1 MAPTSPSETADN
13 LNEEELDNTRKRQID
28 DEQAPIR
35 EGPAK
40 RPRLS
45 NGFDN
50 NGFESAPPTAMD
62 VDAEPN
68 GDGRAYPSPEQVPW
82 PIIVTNGPE
91 QGTQVDKVTDLS
103 TETTFLDLTEDISSR
118 ASTLLHCAWHPRDP
132 TILAAAGTDALA
144 RMWTFT
150 ASPHARATQ
159 TTGPDSDQVGVAQ
172 NAADAPKPHGEKGEG
187 NLVPNGNTNHLDA
200 HVSNG
205 ITNGETKMP
214 SQRNLLEP
222 GAPSTTTATALC
234 WASDGSGLL
243 VANEPVEDA
252 RARIDVYAS
261 FGLRVT
267 SFDGFE
273 SPVFCVRWNYSNTLI
288 LALSPYAGSTGALIS
303 VIHPDSQTALHHA
316 IPGHD
321 LSEQPLDVVW
331 TSDED
336 FIICGG
342 DMLQAFRAADGAV
355 TAIRKY
361 ETHDDH
367 ALSKVAF
374 DWPSQLLAT
383 ASDLG
388 KIDVWDRDGACP
400 SFDAHQGL
408 ITALAWQPLPG
419 HVPKL
424 LEDAS
429 ERLLASAGE
438 DGAISIWDARSQ
450 NTKPKAS
457 MTMRSA
463 VLALAFTPDGAFIA
477 GATSEEVLIWKVD
490 DVTMPRACWN
500 RGSEMGWQTPM
511 SRDSAPEEDHYCL
524 CWDADGKKLA
534 YGVNNLVC

>member
-1 MAPTSPSETADN
+1 
-13 LNEEELDNTRKRQID
+13 
-28 DEQAPIR
+28 
-35 EGPAK
+35 
-40 RPRLS
+40 
-45 NGFDN
+45 
-50 NGFESAPPTAMD
+50 MD

-68 GDGRAYPSPEQVPW
+68 GDGRAYPSPEQLPS
-82 PIIVTNGPE
+82 PIIITNGPE
-91 QGTQVDKVTDLS
+91 QGTQVERVTDLR
-103 TETTFLDLTEDISSR
+103 TETTFLDLTEDVSSR
-118 ASTLLHCAWHPRDP
+118 ASTLLHCAWHPQDP

-150 ASPHARATQ
+150 PTPHARATKI
-159 TTGPDSDQVGVAQ
+159 TGTDTDPSTLAQ
-172 NAADAPKPHGEKGEG
+172 NAADARAEPHVVGMEEAY
-187 NLVPNGNTNHLDA
+187 LPNGNHVDANLDA
-200 HVSNG
+200 NG
-205 ITNGETKMP
+205 ASGIPNGGTNGETKMP
-214 SQRNLLEP
+214 SQRNLLEA

-252 RARIDVYAS
+252 RARIDVYAP

-273 SPVFCVRWNYSNTLI
+273 SPVFCVRWNFSNTLI
-288 LALSPYAGSTGALIS
+288 LALSPYASSTGALIS
-303 VIHPDSQTALHHA
+303 VIHPDSQTALHHK
-316 IPGHD
+316 IPDHD

-331 TSDED
+331 VSDED

-342 DMLQAFRAADGAV
+342 DILLAFRAADGAIA
-355 TAIRKY
+355 AIRKY

-388 KIDVWDRDGACP
+388 KIDIWDKDGQCRP
-400 SFDAHQGL
+400 FDAHQGL
-408 ITALAWQPLPG
+408 ITALAWQPLPMQ
-419 HVPKL
+419 VPKL
-424 LEDAS
+424 LSDTS

-450 NTKPKAS
+450 NAKPKAS

-477 GATSEEVLIWKVD
+477 GATSEEVLIWRVD
-490 DVTMPRACWN
+490 DVTMPRACWS
-500 RGSEMGWQTPM
+500 RGSEVGWQTPM

-524 CWDADGKKLA
+524 CWDADGQKLA
-534 YGVNNLVC
+534 YGVNNLVCSSSILVK